1 MTTGARRKDM
11 RRTLSRSSP
20 HVHRV
25 FSNLKTWLA
34 GTHHGVGEQHL
45 QHYLNEYV
53 FRFNRRRAPMAAFQ
67 SLLGLASQHQPTT
80 YHMLYDGESTG

>member
-11 RRTLSRSSP
+11 PKNAVTLFPR
-20 HVHRV
+20 VHRV

-53 FRFNRRRAPMAAFQ
+53 FRFNRPTRSDGSLSVAPRTR
-67 SLLGLASQHQPTT
+67 QPAPTD
-80 YHMLYDGESTG
+80 HLPHVV

>member
-1 MTTGARRKDM
+1 MSIGARRKEVP
-11 RRTLSRSSP
+11 RRAGTLFPR
-20 HVHRV
+20 VHRV

-67 SLLGLASQHQPTT
+67 SLLGFASQHEPTT
-80 YHMLYDGESTG
+80 YNMLYDGESTG

>member
-1 MTTGARRKDM
+1 MSFI
-11 RRTLSRSSP
+11 SR
-20 HVHRV
+20 HIVV
-25 FSNLKTWLA
+25 FSLVCGTLLGVFIGAKMLPSSA